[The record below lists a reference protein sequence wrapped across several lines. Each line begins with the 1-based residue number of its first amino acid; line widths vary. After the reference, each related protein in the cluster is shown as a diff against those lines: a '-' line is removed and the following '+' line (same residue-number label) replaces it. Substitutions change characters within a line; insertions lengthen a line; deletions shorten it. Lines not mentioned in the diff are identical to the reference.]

1 MTWVLVIHL
10 DCVTI
15 IYGKTAAVLSSLLY
29 TVDVESA
36 LGVVRVV
43 AVFFPQLGHLLPVV
57 FGFLSKSI
65 GYCW

>member
-1 MTWVLVIHL
+1 MKL

-43 AVFFPQLGHLLPVV
+43 AVFFLLTGPSAACGVW
-57 FGFLSKSI
+57 FFE
-65 GYCW
+65 